1 MYISMCTRSMSTDV
15 CYNCS
20 TIILLEVSC
29 TWLIKLGLCS
39 VFVCGVRLGVDGR
52 WSMWDMRVG
61 AASDLHIYSP
71 IPISQG

>member
-1 MYISMCTRSMSTDV
+1 M
-15 CYNCS
+15 
-20 TIILLEVSC
+20 
-29 TWLIKLGLCS
+29 
-39 VFVCGVRLGVDGR
+39 FVCGVRLGVDGR